1 MNEES
6 HAPTNSDEPVLGGLG
21 AVGATGGGSG
31 SSGCGGQK
39 ADLGGNPGQQG
50 RGLQGDT
57 PAGGQGMT
65 RKMRGSMTER
75 IRTFKNVV
83 KCDFWG
89 TIRRKESRNSPQN
102 KSNTNTTNTQQPKMG
117 A

>member
-1 MNEES
+1 MKN
-6 HAPTNSDEPVLGGLG
+6 PTLQPTVMSRSSGGPG

-39 ADLGGNPGQQG
+39 ADLGGDPGQQG

-57 PAGGQGMT
+57 SAGGQGMT

-83 KCDFWG
+83 KCDFLG
-89 TIRRKESRNSPQN
+89 NNKEKRI
-102 KSNTNTTNTQQPKMG
+102 
-117 A
+117 